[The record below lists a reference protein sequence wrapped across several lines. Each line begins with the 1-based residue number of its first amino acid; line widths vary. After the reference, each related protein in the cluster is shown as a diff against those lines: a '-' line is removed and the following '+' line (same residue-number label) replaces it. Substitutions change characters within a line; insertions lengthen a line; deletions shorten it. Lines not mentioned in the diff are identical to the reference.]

1 MRQYQIFGWPLLIL
15 LTVQVA
21 CAAQP
26 LSRAA
31 TSAGESNID
40 TQQASP
46 KSDLP
51 PSAIGQIESILK
63 EKAARTPAQQKISSQ
78 LLYAMKTQRGE
89 DVARGVQKL
98 RTGVKVEADGT
109 TLVDIKA
116 QVTKEVLT
124 QIEVLGGTV
133 ISSFPQYQAIRA
145 RIPLGQIEAL
155 ACEHWPAAACVR
167 PARARSESLPATMFG
182 HGFAAK

>member
-1 MRQYQIFGWPLLIL
+1 MRQYRIFGWPFLFLLI
-15 LTVQVA
+15 VQVA

-26 LSRAA
+26 LSGAG
-31 TSAGESNID
+31 TSARESNSH

-51 PSAIGQIESILK
+51 PSAIDQIESILE

-78 LLYAMKTQRGE
+78 LLYAMKMQRGE

-116 QVTKEVLT
+116 KVTKKVLAH
-124 QIEVLGGTV
+124 IEVLGGTV
-133 ISSFPQYQAIRA
+133 ISSYPQYQTIRA
-145 RIPLGQIEAL
+145 SWASL
-155 ACEHWPAAACVR
+155 
-167 PARARSESLPATMFG
+167 RST
-182 HGFAAK
+182 